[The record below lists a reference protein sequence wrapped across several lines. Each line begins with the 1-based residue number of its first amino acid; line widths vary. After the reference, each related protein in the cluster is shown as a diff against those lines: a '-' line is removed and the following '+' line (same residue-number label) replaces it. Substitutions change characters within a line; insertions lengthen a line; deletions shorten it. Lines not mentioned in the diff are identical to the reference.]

1 MEPLILSPDD
11 EMVGGSSFPSAEYVI
26 LGVIC
31 SFQTSQGKIDGPE
44 L

>member
-26 LGVIC
+26 LGVYLLLPDF
-31 SFQTSQGKIDGPE
+31 SG
-44 L
+44 